1 MTTLN
6 LTRTDILTIID
17 RVDEARK
24 INNDFDIDLIIN
36 SLKVCNDE
44 RMDFISVWNPEKKSE
59 EKVEERKEEK
69 IQVIDNKETAKQAKL
84 AAKEE
89 EKKKKLAEKEAAKQA
104 KLAAKEEEKK
114 KKLAEKEAA
123 KQAKL
128 ASKEEEKKKKLAEKE
143 QAKQAKLAAK
153 KPVKDTSEN
162 DNKGKRGRP
171 KKEHHIIA
179 SGDYVESIEAQQ
191 VDLIEKLNNG
201 TDDSNEEDIQATL
214 FEFDGTI
221 YYKSDDHVLYDKD
234 TQDEVGVWDPI
245 ENEVIINKKE

>member
-104 KLAAKEEEKK
+104 KLAA
-114 KKLAEKEAA
+114 
-123 KQAKL
+123 
-128 ASKEEEKKKKLAEKE
+128 KEEEKKKKLAEKE

>member
-59 EKVEERKEEK
+59 EKVEERKEEE
-69 IQVIDNKETAKQAKL
+69 IQVIDNKET
-84 AAKEE
+84 
-89 EKKKKLAEKEAAKQA
+89 AKQA

-221 YYKSDDHVLYDKD
+221 YYKSEDHVLYDKD